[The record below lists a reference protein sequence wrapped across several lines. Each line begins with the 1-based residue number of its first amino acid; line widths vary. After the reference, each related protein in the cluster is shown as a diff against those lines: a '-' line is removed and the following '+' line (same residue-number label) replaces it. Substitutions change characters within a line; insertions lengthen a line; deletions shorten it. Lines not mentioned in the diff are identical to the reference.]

1 MSSRLKN
8 QQYGIL
14 VIDEAAN
21 LKECDSMIPLAIY
34 GIKHVVL
41 IRDDKQL
48 QSVVMSPVCLC
59 YKTF

>member
-8 QQYGIL
+8 QQYDIL

-21 LKECDSMIPLAIY
+21 LKECESMIPLAMD

-41 IRDDKQL
+41 IGDDKHYNQW
-48 QSVVMSPVCLC
+48 
-59 YKTF
+59 